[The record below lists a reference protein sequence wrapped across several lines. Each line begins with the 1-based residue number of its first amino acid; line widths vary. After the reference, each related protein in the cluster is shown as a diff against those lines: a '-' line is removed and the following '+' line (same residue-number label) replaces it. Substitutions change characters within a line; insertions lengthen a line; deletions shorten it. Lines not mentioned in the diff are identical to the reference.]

1 MLWRTKYKLK
11 AFFRSALWPLP
22 VTASLVSLVLS
33 GVVWRIDRAVGWT
46 LLDYSAKGAIAALA
60 GIFASM
66 MTFLAFV
73 FTILLVAVQFAS
85 SNLSPRVLRTA
96 LRDRMTKTALAL
108 FVSTIT
114 FSLVTMSRINEEEG
128 FVPQLAVV
136 VVAVLATISTI
147 QVLFLLDRIARNLRA
162 TTLVAQVGR
171 EALEVIDDVYPQL
184 LEDAEETGQFESFLG
199 ETPSLVVNNTEEFGI
214 VLAID
219 IIGLA
224 ALAQRNN
231 CVIHFLPFV
240 GDFVPRGAPLFRVYG
255 MDEPLDERDLLVSLA
270 IGSERTTEQDPA
282 FGVRIL
288 VDIATRALS
297 PGVNDPTTAVIAIDQ
312 IYQLLQRPLQ
322 TGGQLLGF
330 DLFLPLETLHRIS
343 LL

>member
-22 VTASLVSLVLS
+22 VTAALVSMVLS
-33 GVVWRIDRAVGWT
+33 GVIWRIDRAVGWT

-96 LRDRMTKTALAL
+96 LRDRMNKISLAL

-162 TTLVAQVGR
+162 TTYT
-171 EALEVIDDVYPQL
+171 YPQK
-184 LEDAEETGQFESFLG
+184 
-199 ETPSLVVNNTEEFGI
+199 
-214 VLAID
+214 
-219 IIGLA
+219 
-224 ALAQRNN
+224 
-231 CVIHFLPFV
+231 
-240 GDFVPRGAPLFRVYG
+240 
-255 MDEPLDERDLLVSLA
+255 LD
-270 IGSERTTEQDPA
+270 
-282 FGVRIL
+282 
-288 VDIATRALS
+288 
-297 PGVNDPTTAVIAIDQ
+297 
-312 IYQLLQRPLQ
+312 
-322 TGGQLLGF
+322 
-330 DLFLPLETLHRIS
+330 HRLRWI
-343 LL
+343 